1 MYMQQSAG
9 SNQAIFKPEE
19 KLSPLHPMPGEIRVQ
34 INTMRYDVTEYG
46 IKHPVLYKHS
56 KRITYFRNR
65 HLTIS
70 LLI

>member
-1 MYMQQSAG
+1 MQQSAG

-19 KLSPLHPMPGEIRVQ
+19 KLSPLHPMLGEI
-34 INTMRYDVTEYG
+34 TEYG